1 MVDIE
6 NWNCLVAGGGKTA
19 LHKVKKLLPFGV
31 NLCVV
36 APRVCRELLELSRVN
51 EEEQVHNLRLICRAF
66 QDDDICGMDM
76 VIAATDD
83 ESLNYHIFELCK
95 QKRLPVNVVDRKDAC
110 SFIFP
115 AMIQQRDMLVSVSTG
130 GESPAGAAYVK
141 RRIQE
146 QLPGY
151 YGDMIAALGQYR
163 ETVFAH
169 VDAAQKRKE
178 VFERLL
184 SYGDAHD
191 GEIPE
196 TVLDAVIAEVLS
208 EE

>member
-1 MVDIE
+1 
-6 NWNCLVAGGGKTA
+6 
-19 LHKVKKLLPFGV
+19 
-31 NLCVV
+31 
-36 APRVCRELLELSRVN
+36 
-51 EEEQVHNLRLICRAF
+51 VHNLRLICRAF

-115 AMIQQRDMLVSVSTG
+115 AMIQQKDMLVSVSTG

-151 YGDMIAALGQYR
+151 YGDMIAALGRCR

-191 GEIPE
+191 GEIPQE
-196 TVLDAVIAEVLS
+196 VLDAVIAEALS
-208 EE
+208 EG